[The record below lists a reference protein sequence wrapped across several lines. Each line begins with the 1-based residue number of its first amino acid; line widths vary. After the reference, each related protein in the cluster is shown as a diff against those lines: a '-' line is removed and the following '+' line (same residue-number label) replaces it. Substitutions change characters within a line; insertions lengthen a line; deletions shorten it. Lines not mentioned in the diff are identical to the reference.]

1 MNVFLIKLIL
11 SCIIFFF
18 TYFSKNHSINHL
30 LIIILI
36 YNWVEIIPKFKYIEY
51 ISLISLYLFG
61 LILVIIQKKYKIELG
76 YDILYFILYLSSFI
90 FIKLIKNKY
99 IDILKKLIPI
109 FAFYFAREL
118 KDVRW
123 ATNADGSKYGFDYE
137 GFFPP
142 LIGLYLY
149 IYIFG

>member
-1 MNVFLIKLIL
+1 M
-11 SCIIFFF
+11 
-18 TYFSKNHSINHL
+18 
-30 LIIILI
+30 
-36 YNWVEIIPKFKYIEY
+36 
-51 ISLISLYLFG
+51 YLFG

-123 ATNADGSKYGFDYE
+123 ATNADGSKYE
-137 GFFPP
+137 GQWSWGAKCGKGTMTYSSGRKVSQD
-142 LIGLYLY
+142 LGKCCTKTKYKCRNQR
-149 IYIFG
+149 